1 MDNLKVKYNNSSKQ
15 WVSMLES
22 TTRATHMPF
31 PTAIAMRPAVLE
43 AQEDLEAARLL
54 ELKAQA
60 IQTTR
65 TIPSV
70 ERAVLA
76 RAVLRLTG
84 AMCNRQLMLWNDPRH
99 PLG

>member
-1 MDNLKVKYNNSSKQ
+1 MDNLKVRYNNSSKQ

-43 AQEDLEAARLL
+43 AQEDLEAARSL
-54 ELKAQA
+54 ESKSQE
-60 IQTTR
+60 IQL
-65 TIPSV
+65 IPIRSPAD
-70 ERAVLA
+70 RAVLA